1 MKKRLFA
8 VLAGV
13 IAMSAAQ
20 AQTAAATTADTAPH
34 AYVGMGVA
42 AADNRAVDAWKL
54 DAKIF
59 AGYQFDQNLGVETGY
74 TNFGR
79 VGFHY
84 PALDRT
90 IDGATKGQSAY
101 VAGTYTLPLNDRVA
115 AFGKLG
121 VQYSQRRYTS
131 NVGAFGEHDTGLYAG
146 AGLQVKLTGN
156 LALTGEYER
165 YGKKKTI
172 GAKADVFTLGLK
184 YGF

>member
-8 VLAGV
+8 VLAGLL
-13 IAMSAAQ
+13 AMGAAQ
-20 AQTAAATTADTAPH
+20 AQTAATTADTAPH
-34 AYVGMGVA
+34 AYVGIGVA
-42 AADNRAVDAWKL
+42 AAENRVVDAWKL
-54 DAKIF
+54 DVKIF
-59 AGYQFDQNLGVETGY
+59 AGYQFDRNLGIETGY

-90 IDGATKGQSAY
+90 IDGATRGQSAY
-101 VAGTYTLPLNDRVA
+101 VAGTYTLPLNERVA

-131 NVGAFGEHDTGLYAG
+131 NVGAFGDHDTGLYAG
-146 AGLQVKLTGN
+146 AGLQVKLAGN

-165 YGKKKTI
+165 YGKKKTL